1 MAYTYILKL
10 KSYKIFNYRGKRKN
24 LVVEIPSQKKK
35 KNLADTMLNNQSEHC
50 QYCNKSKLNAT

>member
-24 LVVEIPSQKKK
+24 SIVEIPSQKKK
-35 KNLADTMLNNQSEHC
+35 K
-50 QYCNKSKLNAT
+50 KI